1 MSAILG
7 DFKPDTKTVRGIF
20 DGTNYYRIPDYQRP
34 YDWGD
39 EEIEQLWDDIYS
51 AFESNDEYYFLGP
64 VILAQTEDGELEVV
78 DGQQRLTTLT
88 ILFCILR
95 DFHLKSLKGK
105 DYEKLKNQV
114 LNAIESMVDKK
125 YRLRLITQAHYQ
137 NQFEQEILEKVVFPK
152 DRLTKKEKEKPKFK
166 YMNAASLL
174 KKKLDALNNKHGI
187 NQIKIIIRYIFEHV
201 VMITI
206 TCSSRVSAIK
216 LFQTLNTRGLELSLA
231 DLTKSSLLSRLAD
244 NKKRAQFMTS
254 WREVEK
260 IAENN
265 DESMTDLLTFYG
277 YYLLASKPKRSL
289 YEEFE
294 RRFKVKD
301 SNKVVYEFKN
311 FAEYYDE
318 ILNMKSK
325 VIYSLRYLL
334 DKVFWKTVLITAK
347 DKGFPKFEALCEELR
362 RLYYCYWV
370 ANYTTAKTR
379 DFSFKLI
386 RLIKKGASLSEIK
399 DEIDRK
405 IEEDN
410 VLKYIKEDL
419 EYDVY
424 GLTWLK
430 PLLILIEYG
439 QTDESVFIEYSR
451 NLHVDHILPEE
462 WEKKSYWKKR
472 WSKEKADYWLHKLG
486 NLTLLS
492 GRKNIR
498 ASNEE
503 FPKKKKIY
511 RGKGLDGTT
520 SFEITKRIIKGSNW
534 TEKEVRK
541 RQKWLTKETKRIL
554 RIDF

>member
-64 VILAQTEDGELEVV
+64 VILAQTENGELEVV

-105 DYEKLKNQV
+105 EDEKLKNQI

-137 NQFEQEILEKVVFPK
+137 NQFEQEILEKIIFPK
-152 DRLTKKEKEKPKFK
+152 ERLTKKEKEKPRFK
-166 YMNAASLL
+166 YMNAAALL

-187 NQIKIIIRYIFEHV
+187 SQIKSITRYMFEHV

-244 NKKRAQFMTS
+244 DKKRAQFMTS
-254 WREVEK
+254 WHEVEK

-265 DESMTDLLTFYG
+265 DELLTDLLTFYG

-294 RRFKVKD
+294 RRFRLKD
-301 SNKVVYEFKN
+301 SNKVIYEFKK
-311 FAEYYDE
+311 FADYYDE

-325 VIYSLRYLL
+325 VIYSLRYLP

-347 DKGFPKFEALCEELR
+347 DKEFSKFGALCEELR

-370 ANYTTAKTR
+370 AGYTTAKTR

-386 RLIKKGASLSEIK
+386 RLIKKGASLGEIK
-399 DEIDRK
+399 DEINRK
-405 IEEDN
+405 MKEDN
-410 VLKYIKEDL
+410 VLKWIKEDL

-424 GLTWLK
+424 GVTWLK
-430 PLLILIEYG
+430 PLLILVEYG

-503 FPKKKKIY
+503 FPKKRKIY
-511 RGKGLDGTT
+511 KGKGLDGTT
-520 SFEITKRIIKGSNW
+520 SFEITKRIIKSSSW

-541 RQKWLTKETKRIL
+541 RQRWLIKETKRIL
-554 RIDF
+554 RINF